1 MGEIH
6 IKIYHLHSKKMAA
19 KITNVVGNFSV
30 FLLLLMGKQKAQK
43 KDWPPSRKKR
53 KEKSIY
59 TVFTLFVKLN
69 QFIMQHTSWQK

>member
-30 FLLLLMGKQKAQK
+30 FFLLLLMGKQKAQK
-43 KDWPPSRKKR
+43 KKIGPRHAKKG
-53 KEKSIY
+53 KKSQY
-59 TVFTLFVKLN
+59 TLYLLYL
-69 QFIMQHTSWQK
+69 SS

>member
-30 FLLLLMGKQKAQK
+30 F
-43 KDWPPSRKKR
+43 
-53 KEKSIY
+53 
-59 TVFTLFVKLN
+59 
-69 QFIMQHTSWQK
+69 FIIVDG